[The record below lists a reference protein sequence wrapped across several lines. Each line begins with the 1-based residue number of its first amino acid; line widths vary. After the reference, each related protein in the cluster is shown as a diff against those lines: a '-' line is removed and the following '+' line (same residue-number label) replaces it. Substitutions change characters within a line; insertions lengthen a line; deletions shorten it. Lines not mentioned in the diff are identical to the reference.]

1 MTAPIVP
8 DYLPHPLD
16 PLTRSTSPVYDAPTI
31 WEVTLAVPIIFKTIE
46 ESGISSWIRDSPSI
60 FAYWFILSLHAIGM
74 GLLVGA
80 SVVIDLRLLGVA
92 KDLPLAPL
100 KGLYRIIWLGF
111 WIQIVSGAL
120 LLIAYPTKAL
130 TNPDFYIK
138 LTLIGLA
145 VAIMQTI
152 KKRVFGDAALNE
164 SDMMMKGKALA
175 MWSLILWTG
184 AVTAGRLLAYTY
196 NYLKY
201 DYRG

>member
-1 MTAPIVP
+1 
-8 DYLPHPLD
+8 
-16 PLTRSTSPVYDAPTI
+16 
-31 WEVTLAVPIIFKTIE
+31 LAVPIIFKTIE
-46 ESGISSWIRDSPSI
+46 ETGISTWIRDSPSI
-60 FAYWFILSLHAIGM
+60 FAYWFILSFHAIGM

-92 KDLPLAPL
+92 KELPLAPL
-100 KGLYRIIWLGF
+100 KGLYRIIWIGF
-111 WIQIVSGAL
+111 WIQIVSGTL

-138 LTLIGLA
+138 LTLIGFA
-145 VAIMQTI
+145 VAVMHTI
-152 KKRVFGDAALNE
+152 RKRVFTDSALNE
-164 SDMMMKGKALA
+164 SEMMMKGKALA
-175 MWSLILWTG
+175 VWSLIIWTG